1 MLIFRGRI
9 TSVGF
14 DCGNSIVIG
23 DWNESPLGNF
33 RNIMWSKPDGKRVLL
48 SPSQEHADFVSS
60 LYSFDEVSM
69 TVFDTTREKRGIKVC
84 TEQLSISVFWGF
96 RLLIPVPRPLWF
108 ISTVENFFGKMIF
121 GSSTYGIAR
130 DGSKEW
136 YSIRGISRV
145 ISAEARLLGQDL
157 GMMTQTDFPKKF
169 GFSSPPKIPSSIE
182 VHSHIDRDKV

>member
-23 DWNESPLGNF
+23 DWKESPLGDF
-33 RNIMWSKPDGKRVLL
+33 TNIMWSKPDGKRVLL

-60 LYSFDEVSM
+60 LYSFDEVSI

-130 DGSKEW
+130 EGSKEW
-136 YSIRGISRV
+136 YSIKGISRV
-145 ISAEARLLGQDL
+145 ISAEARLSGQDL
-157 GMMTQTDFPKKF
+157 GMMTHTDFPKKF